1 MKLIYSSVVFV
12 CGLSACQSGG
22 VKATEFPTLFQSD
35 QAAAEDIMNSA
46 HQAAGGDVWSRP
58 KSLSMSGYGVFY
70 KDGQATRHETHNMWR
85 VYAQEKSDAH
95 KVDGKV
101 RIESI
106 RDGIP
111 IINLSY
117 DGEYTYTQAGQQP
130 KSENDNQWS
139 SNFGF
144 GVIRHALD
152 DGYILSRMADDLI
165 DGRPAYMID
174 VQDPVGGHTLF
185 GIAQDDFAILKV
197 AFDTPR
203 GWHERI
209 YSDFYSNDGDSWVQ
223 PGRVRLYYGGVKAN
237 EVIWESY
244 RINDDLQDCL
254 FQLPEA
260 DNCRRSEQ

>member
-1 MKLIYSSVVFV
+1 LKRFV
-12 CGLSACQSGG
+12 AISFFVALLACTPPQKAPDRLATLMPSGTLSATEIMQ
-22 VKATEFPTLFQSD
+22 KAHE
-35 QAAAEDIMNSA
+35 
-46 HQAAGGDVWSRP
+46 AAGGETWSRP

-70 KDGQATRHETHNMWR
+70 KNGKATRHETHNMWR
-85 VYAQEKSDAH
+85 VYAAGKTDAH

-106 RDGIP
+106 RGGKAVID
-111 IINLSY
+111 LSY
-117 DGEYTYTQAGQQP
+117 DGKFTYTPGGQQP
-130 KSENDNQWS
+130 QSESDKRWS

-152 DGYILSRMADDLI
+152 DGYALARMPDDLI
-165 DGRPAYMID
+165 DGRPAYM
-174 VQDPVGGHTLF
+174 VEVTDPVGGTTQF
-185 GIAQDDFAILKV
+185 GFAQDDFAILKV

-209 YSDFYSNDGDSWVQ
+209 YSNFFSNTGEAWVQ

-244 RINDDLQDCL
+244 SINDELPECL
-254 FQLPEA
+254 FRLPEA
-260 DNCRRSEQ
+260 DDCRG

>member
-1 MKLIYSSVVFV
+1 MKQALLLCVYVVLIGCS
-12 CGLSACQSGG
+12 
-22 VKATEFPTLFQSD
+22 TETKKTDDLETLFPVSD
-35 QAAAEDIMNSA
+35 YNATQIMEKA
-46 HQAAGGDVWSRP
+46 HQAAGGEMWSRP
-58 KSLSMSGYGVFY
+58 QSLSMAGYGVFY
-70 KDGQATRHETHNMWR
+70 KDGKTVRHETHNMWR
-85 VYAQEKSDAH
+85 VYEGQKTDAH

-106 RDGIP
+106 RDGKSVID
-111 IINLSY
+111 LSY
-117 DGEYTYTQAGQQP
+117 DGAFTYTAGGQMP
-130 KSENDNQWS
+130 KSDNDKQWS

-152 DGYILSRMADDLI
+152 DGYSLSRLPDDLI
-165 DGRPAYMID
+165 DGRPAFMVD
-174 VQDPVGGHTLF
+174 VKDPVGGHTFF

-209 YSDFYSNDGDSWVQ
+209 YSNFFSNPGDNWVQ

-244 RINDDLQDCL
+244 AINETLPDCL
-254 FQLPEA
+254 FRLPEVE
-260 DNCRRSEQ
+260 DCR